1 MKSIEPRRLAEL
13 VGERIETVVVG
24 GAPLVHQLLVAI
36 AARGHCLLEGVPG
49 TGKTLLGQSFARLL
63 GLPFRR
69 VQLTPDLLPADL
81 TGTLVLE
88 PGATEPRFRPGPLF
102 TGLLMA
108 DEINRAPPRT
118 QAALLEAM
126 EERQITVDGVSR
138 TLQPAFTVVA
148 TLNAVETE
156 GTWPLPEAQLDRF
169 ALRLRMDYPSEEV
182 EAALL
187 ERSVASPDPRG
198 GPLEALE
205 PLLGPAEIDALVR
218 ATAEVSLGEATRGYL
233 LALVR
238 GVRDDPRVALGPSPR
253 AALQLARLCRARAAL
268 AGRDHGTPDDVA
280 ALLEPAL
287 AHRIALQPEALMDG
301 EHSAGILRDAR
312 GRVEVPR

>member
-1 MKSIEPRRLAEL
+1 MQTIDAPRLAHAL
-13 VGERIETVVVG
+13 SERIETVVVG
-24 GAPLVHQLLVAI
+24 GAPLARALLAAL

-49 TGKTLLGQSFARLL
+49 TGKTLLGQSFSRLV

-88 PGATEPRFRPGPLF
+88 PGAVQPTFRPGPLF

-126 EERQITVDGVSR
+126 EERQITVDGHSR
-138 TLQPAFTVVA
+138 PLDPAFTVIA

-169 ALRLRMDYPSEEV
+169 ALRLRMDYPDPAV

-187 ERSVASPDPRG
+187 ERSDG
-198 GPLEALE
+198 GPDARSGPLGDLSPLVNAAELQALCTLAE
-205 PLLGPAEIDALVR
+205 QVKLGARVR
-218 ATAEVSLGEATRGYL
+218 GFL
-233 LALVR
+233 LALVHAAR
-238 GVRDDPRVALGPSPR
+238 EDARVALGPSPR
-253 AALQLARLCRARAAL
+253 AALQLARLCRATAAL
-268 AGRDHGTPDDVA
+268 AGREHVVPDDVTS
-280 ALLEPAL
+280 LLEPAL
-287 AHRIALQPEALMDG
+287 AHRIALHPEALMDG
-301 EHSAGILRDAR
+301 LRAETVLGEAR
-312 GRVEVPR
+312 ARVEVPR

>member
-1 MKSIEPRRLAEL
+1 MDAPQLAAAL
-13 VGERIETVVVG
+13 TERIEAVVVG
-24 GAPLVHQLLVAI
+24 GSPHARALLAAV

-63 GLPFRR
+63 GLPFKR

-88 PGATEPRFRPGPLF
+88 PGAAEPRFRPGPLF

-126 EERQITVDGVSR
+126 EERQITVDGRSR
-138 TLQPAFTVVA
+138 TLDPAFTVIA

-169 ALRLRMDYPSEEV
+169 ALRLRMDYPPREV
-182 EAALL
+182 EEELL
-187 ERSVASPDPRG
+187 ARSDNAPDPRAHALG
-198 GPLEALE
+198 TLE
-205 PLLGPAEIDALVR
+205 PIVDAEGLAAIGRQAQAVELGSAV
-218 ATAEVSLGEATRGYL
+218 RGYL
-233 LALVR
+233 LALVHAAR
-238 GVRDDPRVALGPSPR
+238 EDARVALGPSPR
-253 AALQLARLCRARAAL
+253 AALQLGRLARARAAL
-268 AGRDHGTPDDVA
+268 EGRTHAVPDDIA
-280 ALLEPAL
+280 ELLLPAL
-287 AHRIALQPEALMDG
+287 AHRIGLHPEALLDG
-301 EHSAGILRDAR
+301 ERPERVLADAR
-312 GRVEVPR
+312 ARVEVPR

>member
-1 MKSIEPRRLAEL
+1 MQAMDPPSLAAA
-13 VGERIETVVVG
+13 VSERIESVVVG
-24 GAPLVHQLLVAI
+24 GSPLAQAVLVAL

-49 TGKTLLGQSFARLL
+49 TGKTLLGQSFSKLM

-88 PGATEPRFRPGPLF
+88 PGAATPTFRPGPLF

-126 EERQITVDGVSR
+126 EERQITVDGHSH
-138 TLQPAFTVVA
+138 TLDPGFTVIA

-169 ALRLRMDYPSEEV
+169 ALRLRMDYPSPEV
-182 EAALL
+182 EALLL
-187 ERSVASPDPRG
+187 ERSNQVPDPRHHALG
-198 GPLEALE
+198 SLE
-205 PLLGPAEIDALVR
+205 PLIDGHALASLVASADAVQLGAAVR
-218 ATAEVSLGEATRGYL
+218 RFL
-233 LALVR
+233 LALVHAIR
-238 GVRDDPRVALGPSPR
+238 EDARVALGPSPR
-253 AALQLARLCRARAAL
+253 ATLQLGRLCRARATL
-268 AGRDHGTPDDVA
+268 LGRDHVLPDDIT

-287 AHRIALQPEALMDG
+287 AHRVGLHPEALLDG
-301 EHSAGILRDAR
+301 QRAERVLADAR
-312 GRVEVPR
+312 AMVEVPR

>member
-1 MKSIEPRRLAEL
+1 MGTTEPALLASAL
-13 VGERIETVVVG
+13 CERIETVVVG
-24 GAPLVHQLLVAI
+24 GGPTTRSLLVAL

-49 TGKTLLGQSFARLL
+49 TGKTLLGQAFARLV

-88 PGATEPRFRPGPLF
+88 PGASQPSFRPGPLF

-118 QAALLEAM
+118 QSALLEAM
-126 EERQITVDGVSR
+126 EERQITVDGR
-138 TLQPAFTVVA
+138 TRPLDRAFTVVA
-148 TLNAVETE
+148 TLNSVETE

-169 ALRLRMDYPSEEV
+169 ALRLRMDYPSPEV

-187 ERSVASPDPRG
+187 ERSDRDDDPRG
-198 GPLEALE
+198 APLAALE
-205 PLLGPAEIDALVR
+205 PMLDAEGLQAMVATTRAVKLGAAAR
-218 ATAEVSLGEATRGYL
+218 TFL
-233 LALVR
+233 LALVHATR
-238 GVRDDPRVALGPSPR
+238 EDPRVALGPSPR
-253 AALQLARLCRARAAL
+253 AALQLSRLCRARAAL
-268 AGRDHGTPDDVA
+268 DGRDHVLPDDIV

-287 AHRIALQPEALMDG
+287 AHRVVLHPEALLDG
-301 EHSAGILRDAR
+301 ERAERVLADAR